1 MLLLQLPS
9 LLFLFSASTA
19 PFLSSHFPVI
29 LFLSPFLYYSNSF
42 SLIFSFIPCFPLFQL
57 QFTTFPILVFL
68 SYCPSF
74 SSSFPILVFL
84 SYRPSL
90 SSLLLLLLLIPSWF
104 PPILSFFPLCFLPMF
119 FLSFLLHLTF
129 LHFPPLPI
137 PPFFSLLLPS
147 MFLSFYRSAL
157 FPFCHSFIPIV
168 LPFNLLPSN
177 QTFLQCCNNWD
188 TTDDTSAKT
197 DLAHFLPISLSD
209 FLHIGCRIYYIPVE
223 AGFSCNEK

>member
-1 MLLLQLPS
+1 MRRGLGGLLYFISLLLPGPCCFGFPPLFPFVTIPLFPLYSSPPFTHSILICLSMLLLQLPS

-90 SSLLLLLLLIPSWF
+90 SSLLLLLLLIPS
-104 PPILSFFPLCFLPMF
+104 
-119 FLSFLLHLTF
+119 
-129 LHFPPLPI
+129 
-137 PPFFSLLLPS
+137 
-147 MFLSFYRSAL
+147 
-157 FPFCHSFIPIV
+157 
-168 LPFNLLPSN
+168 
-177 QTFLQCCNNWD
+177 
-188 TTDDTSAKT
+188 
-197 DLAHFLPISLSD
+197 
-209 FLHIGCRIYYIPVE
+209 
-223 AGFSCNEK
+223 